1 MPRAITIVPKSP
13 KLEQKKRVAA
23 YARVSSGK
31 DAMLHSLSAQVSYYS
46 DLIQNHDDWLYVG
59 VYADEA
65 KTGTKDSRADFQRL
79 IADCHAGKIDMV
91 ITKSISRFARN
102 TVTLLQTV
110 RGFKAWGVDIFFEEQ
125 NIHTMSSDGELM
137 MTILASY
144 AQEESRSASENQ
156 KWRIKR
162 NFEEGLPWN
171 GAMLGYRLKSGRYE
185 IIPGEAEL
193 VHRIYDEYL
202 SGDGYLTIAKRL
214 KPIFSQYN
222 LCVSRRSSADI
233 YC

>member
-1 MPRAITIVPKSP
+1 MPRAITIIPKPP

-65 KTGTKDSRADFQRL
+65 KTGTKESRADFQRL
-79 IADCHAGKIDMV
+79 IADCRAGKIDMV

-110 RGFKAWGVDIFFEEQ
+110 RDFKAWEVDIFFEEQ
-125 NIHTMSSDGELM
+125 NIHTMSGDGELM
-137 MTILASY
+137 TIWHPMHRKKADPPVGPEM
-144 AQEESRSASENQ
+144 AHQ
-156 KWRIKR
+156 
-162 NFEEGLPWN
+162 
-171 GAMLGYRLKSGRYE
+171 
-185 IIPGEAEL
+185 AEL
-193 VHRIYDEYL
+193 RGRDALERGYARIPTEKRSVRDYQRKQTL
-202 SGDGYLTIAKRL
+202 SAHL
-214 KPIFSQYN
+214 
-222 LCVSRRSSADI
+222 
-233 YC
+233 